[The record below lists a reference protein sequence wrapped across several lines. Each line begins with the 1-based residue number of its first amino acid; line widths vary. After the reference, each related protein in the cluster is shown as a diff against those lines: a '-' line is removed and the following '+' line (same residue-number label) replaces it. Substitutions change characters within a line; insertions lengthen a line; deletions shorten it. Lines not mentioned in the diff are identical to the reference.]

1 MKIQWKKTNVFE
13 KHAPTD
19 QNECSLE
26 LCVCQGKQKFST
38 CKFFLTVPFIGVHS
52 GFNLLV

>member
-1 MKIQWKKTNVFE
+1 MKIQWKKPNVFE